1 MEPANMLK
9 LVLFVVFLILLVIVI
24 KRRAGKS

>member
-9 LVLFVVFLILLVIVI
+9 LVLFVVFLTLLVIVL
-24 KRRAGKS
+24 KRRADRC